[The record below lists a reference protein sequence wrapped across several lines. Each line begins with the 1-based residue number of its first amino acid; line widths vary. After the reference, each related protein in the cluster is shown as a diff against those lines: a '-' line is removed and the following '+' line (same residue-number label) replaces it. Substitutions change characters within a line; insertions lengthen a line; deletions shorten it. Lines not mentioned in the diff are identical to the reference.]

1 MAHGPSRA
9 APPGPACT
17 VGRDLW
23 FRRAEDGTVVLG
35 LTEAAQ
41 QRAGP
46 ISHFRGPL
54 PGRTY
59 RAGEPAL
66 SLESEKWV
74 GHLALPVEGTVVAT
88 NALAERDPST
98 INHDPYGA
106 GWLFRMRE
114 RDPGSLDALIGA
126 PA

>member
-1 MAHGPSRA
+1 MALGPSRA
-9 APPGPACT
+9 ATAGPACAI
-17 VGRDLW
+17 GRDLW
-23 FRRAEDGTVVLG
+23 FRRAEDGTVVVG

-46 ISHFRGPL
+46 IAHYRGPST
-54 PGRTY
+54 GRAY

-74 GHLALPVEGTVVAT
+74 GHLALPVEGLVVET

-98 INHDPYGA
+98 INRDPYGA

-114 RDPGSLDALIGA
+114 RDPGSLDALAGA
-126 PA
+126 PS